1 MLKILFPIY
10 HHKNNTLTFSLFYF
24 STWISIHISCLLFLS
39 SEKIIS
45 SCQLWVIQLINQL
58 LFLPLLHFSFWSKF
72 FQPFPQIFK
81 CSLIL
86 FFNAEKIIKAS
97 YGLLIILGVGSLAAL
112 VPLVPG
118 LMQPCLAVLVVGNPW
133 QPWYRLAALVLFVSL
148 GTPCQPWYPLSALV
162 PLVPCLAFGSCL

>member
-1 MLKILFPIY
+1 MF
-10 HHKNNTLTFSLFYF
+10 
-24 STWISIHISCLLFLS
+24 
-39 SEKIIS
+39 
-45 SCQLWVIQLINQL
+45 IN
-58 LFLPLLHFSFWSKF
+58 P
-72 FQPFPQIFK
+72 
-81 CSLIL
+81 

-148 GTPCQPWYPLSALV
+148 GTPCQPWYPLYHV
-162 PLVPCLAFGSCL
+162 WHLAVVCKSHVNSQASTSV